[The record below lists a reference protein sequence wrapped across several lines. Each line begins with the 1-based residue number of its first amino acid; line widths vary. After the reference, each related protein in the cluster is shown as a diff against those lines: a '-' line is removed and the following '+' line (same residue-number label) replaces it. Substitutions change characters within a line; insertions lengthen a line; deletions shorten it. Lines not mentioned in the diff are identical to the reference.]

1 MNEFIIPSVRET
13 AADTV
18 DRIFPLKRAA
28 DLTDPFARVF
38 SHHPGCLANGARFET
53 ESILLTGQS
62 GSGKSK
68 EISELLKRF
77 NASEIRLPSGQ
88 PARFAECILGGTQ
101 GWKGLGRN
109 TNKAIGYPLSDKA
122 RLTQVQIWERVVIDA
137 KLAGYVGIHYDE
149 AQHVFRKKVT
159 RNAWRSS
166 ILSRHS

>member
-13 AADTV
+13 ATDTV

-28 DLTDPFARVF
+28 DLKDPFARVF
-38 SHHPGCLANGARFET
+38 SHHPGCLENGAQFET

-122 RLTQVQIWERVVIDA
+122 RLTQVQIWERVVVEA

-166 ILSRHS
+166 ILSRRS